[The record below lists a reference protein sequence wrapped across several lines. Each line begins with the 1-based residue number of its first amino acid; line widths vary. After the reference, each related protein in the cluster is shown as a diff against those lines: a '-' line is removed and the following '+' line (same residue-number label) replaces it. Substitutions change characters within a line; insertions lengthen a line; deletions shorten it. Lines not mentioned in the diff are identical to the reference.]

1 MKTNPGFDEVMIVNP
16 FNPQS
21 NNQQQIKLMRFH
33 GPQGVFGEPIEYY
46 AEPQEFAY
54 YGQPANGYGCYGEPP
69 TDYGYYAEPEYLGEE
84 PYGEPPEFAWYGEQ
98 PEYGYYADPQM
109 GYYGEPP
116 EYGYYAQAPEYG
128 YYGEQPD
135 YGYYAQAPEYGYYGE
150 APEYGYYAEPP
161 DYGEYEPV
169 GYFAEE
175 QPYGWYGEP
184 QEMVGYGQYEPL
196 SEYPQGVGYY
206 GEPDISGYVRQVAVP
221 PFNPGCPM
229 PTNVAG
235 FGETEPYAGYT
246 RPATVNP
253 SCGQFTPQPGIAEQ
267 VPETFRPLW

>member
-33 GPQGVFGEPIEYY
+33 GSQGYYGEPIGYY
-46 AEPQEFAY
+46 AEPQDFAY
-54 YGQPANGYGCYGEPP
+54 YGQPANGYGYYAEPP
-69 TDYGYYAEPEYLGEE
+69 AEYGYYAEP
-84 PYGEPPEFAWYGEQ
+84 
-98 PEYGYYADPQM
+98 
-109 GYYGEPP
+109 
-116 EYGYYAQAPEYG
+116 
-128 YYGEQPD
+128 
-135 YGYYAQAPEYGYYGE
+135 
-150 APEYGYYAEPP
+150 PEYGYYAEPP

-175 QPYGWYGEP
+175 QPYGYYGEP
-184 QEMVGYGQYEPL
+184 QEMVGYGEYEPL
-196 SEYPQGVGYY
+196 SEYPEGVGYY
-206 GEPDISGYVRQVAVP
+206 GEPDISGYVREVAVP

-235 FGETEPYAGYT
+235 FGETEPFAGYT
-246 RPATVNP
+246 RPGTVNP
-253 SCGQFTPQPGIAEQ
+253 TCGQFTPQPGITEQ

>member
-16 FNPQS
+16 FNPLS
-21 NNQQQIKLMRFH
+21 NNQQQIKLMKFF
-33 GPQGVFGEPIEYY
+33 GPQHYFGKP
-46 AEPQEFAY
+46 
-54 YGQPANGYGCYGEPP
+54 
-69 TDYGYYAEPEYLGEE
+69 
-84 PYGEPPEFAWYGEQ
+84 
-98 PEYGYYADPQM
+98 M

-116 EYGYYAQAPEYG
+116 
-128 YYGEQPD
+128 D
-135 YGYYAQAPEYGYYGE
+135 YGYYGE
-150 APEYGYYAEPP
+150 APDYGYYAEPP

-184 QEMVGYGQYEPL
+184 GEMVGYGQYEPL
-196 SEYPQGVGYY
+196 SEYPHGVGHY
-206 GEPDISGYVRQVAVP
+206 GEPDISGYVRQVPVP

-235 FGETEPYAGYT
+235 FAEAEPFAGYT

-253 SCGQFTPQPGIAEQ
+253 TCGQFTPQPGITEQ

>member
-16 FNPQS
+16 FNPLS
-21 NNQQQIKLMRFH
+21 NNQQQIKLMKFF
-33 GPQGVFGEPIEYY
+33 GPQHYFGKP
-46 AEPQEFAY
+46 
-54 YGQPANGYGCYGEPP
+54 
-69 TDYGYYAEPEYLGEE
+69 
-84 PYGEPPEFAWYGEQ
+84 
-98 PEYGYYADPQM
+98 M

-116 EYGYYAQAPEYG
+116 DYG
-128 YYGEQPD
+128 YYGEPPDYGEYEPMGYLAEEQPYGGYGEPQD

-150 APEYGYYAEPP
+150 APEYGHYAEPP

-175 QPYGWYGEP
+175 QPYGWYCEP
-184 QEMVGYGQYEPL
+184 GEMVGYGQYEPL
-196 SEYPQGVGYY
+196 SEYPHGVGHY
-206 GEPDISGYVRQVAVP
+206 GEPDISGYVRQVPVP

-235 FGETEPYAGYT
+235 FAEAEPFAGYT

-253 SCGQFTPQPGIAEQ
+253 TCGQFTPQPGITEQ

>member
-1 MKTNPGFDEVMIVNP
+1 MTTNPGFDEVMIVNP

-33 GPQGVFGEPIEYY
+33 GPQSYFGEPMGHY

-54 YGQPANGYGCYGEPP
+54 YGQPANGYGYYAEPAAG
-69 TDYGYYAEPEYLGEE
+69 YGYYAEPEYLGQE
-84 PYGEPPEFAWYGEQ
+84 PYGDPQDFAWYGEQ

-116 EYGYYAQAPEYG
+116 DYGYYAEAPEYG
-128 YYGEQPD
+128 YYGEP
-135 YGYYAQAPEYGYYGE
+135 
-150 APEYGYYAEPP
+150 PEYGYYAEPP
-161 DYGEYEPV
+161 DYGEYGPV

-184 QEMVGYGQYEPL
+184 QEMVGYGQNEPL
-196 SEYPQGVGYY
+196 SQYPEGVGYY
-206 GEPDISGYVRQVAVP
+206 GEPDISGYVRQVATP
-221 PFNPGCPM
+221 SFNPGCPM

-246 RPATVNP
+246 RPTTVNP
-253 SCGQFTPQPGIAEQ
+253 SCGQFTPQPGVSDF
-267 VPETFRPLW
+267 VPESFKPLW